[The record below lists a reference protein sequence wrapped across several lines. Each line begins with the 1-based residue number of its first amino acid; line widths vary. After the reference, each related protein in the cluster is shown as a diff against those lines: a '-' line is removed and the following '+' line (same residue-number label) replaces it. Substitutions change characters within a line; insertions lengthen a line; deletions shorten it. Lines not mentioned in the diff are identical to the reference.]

1 MQHPIL
7 QTSLPH
13 LPWMDLR
20 LARLPGV
27 LPLDGADWLVQDEA
41 YGPQMAERDRLIAA
55 DTDLVYR
62 QLPEGCPAA
71 DELYA
76 MTLALLAQRPGFR
89 IGAQSA
95 LRPDGTEIALD
106 PGQPLL
112 TLGHLVQ
119 EDLCVM
125 ERSGEEHRL
134 TGAILCFPASW
145 HLHEKIGRPLIGIH
159 HTVDSYDASIATRVQ
174 RMFDVIRP
182 DAGLFRMNAL
192 VYRDHTLH
200 QPRRENDPRTDR
212 RGGSYLRA
220 ERQCFTRLPQ
230 TQAVVFSIHTYVV
243 ALTDL
248 PPDAVAALEHAR
260 L

>member
-145 HLHEKIGRPLIGIH
+145 HLHDRVVLTPGPGAFARDSVAGRFRAMRRNGQGDRVDRATPSPWFGRRSRRPLCPS
-159 HTVDSYDASIATRVQ
+159 VRS
-174 RMFDVIRP
+174 
-182 DAGLFRMNAL
+182 
-192 VYRDHTLH
+192 
-200 QPRRENDPRTDR
+200 
-212 RGGSYLRA
+212 GS
-220 ERQCFTRLPQ
+220 PQ
-230 TQAVVFSIHTYVV
+230 SRS
-243 ALTDL
+243 
-248 PPDAVAALEHAR
+248 ALEE
-260 L
+260 